1 MLRFHEVRLGA
12 GEEATCRRC
21 ASASTIG
28 SAEPP
33 AGLTAALDTELQTA
47 NVAGALLTGTGSL
60 DPGSL
65 AEHAS
70 RLAALGVGRIGVRI
84 SGGNLTDSTSMRLLL
99 ESGVRV
105 IEVVFLGSGPDYHD
119 ALVGTPGGFDGAVGA
134 IRSCSEAARE
144 LGVKIALRGRIRLC
158 AHNLHDAPAAVMR
171 LAELGVTSIVL
182 ECDPRLDVRRSAEWV
197 AAACDTGTVNRVWV
211 AVTGMPDGALGDKAL
226 HALDVI
232 SLTEG
237 AA

>member
-12 GEEATCRRC
+12 GEEAACRRC
-21 ASASTIG
+21 ASASEIEPVEPAAG
-28 SAEPP
+28 SSAVLDIE
-33 AGLTAALDTELQTA
+33 LTAA
-47 NVAGALLTGTGSL
+47 NSAGALLTGTGSL

-65 AEHAS
+65 VEYAA

-84 SGGNLTDSTSMRLLL
+84 SGGNSTDSTPMRLLL

-105 IEVVFLGSGPDYHD
+105 IEVVFLGSGPELHD
-119 ALVGTPGGFDGAVGA
+119 ALVGTPGGFDRAVGA
-134 IRSCSEAARE
+134 IHACSEAAGE
-144 LGVKIALRGRIRLC
+144 LGVKVAVRGRIRLC

-171 LAELGVTSIVL
+171 LAEMGVTSIVL

-237 AA
+237 VA